1 MSTDKNYAK
10 VIITVFIF
18 ITAILF
24 SNSKL
29 YSEDSFSTSL
39 KNKFEAIYQNF
50 SYSLIPLDEAVAVA
64 IDKNYAII
72 PATVIDRAKN
82 PVVAIDSK
90 LNIALIKLQRDL
102 TPVNFGILNTQDEL
116 FFLLTVLEEPSL
128 LLVKGAIND
137 SKILIQGKHIPGSLL
152 ISLDLIPLGI
162 VTKSD
167 TVSEVL
173 LIKPFYSEINRL
185 IKRKPGWLGLQG
197 QTVTQEL
204 GKILLVSEGVVITN
218 IYEGGPADKA
228 GLKRGDVIVE
238 ADGSSIKELKNLQSI
253 ISTKFAG
260 ENINLKILREGIQKN
275 FSVTV
280 EEPPEILIQ
289 TKSSI
294 TSGIKGVEITEIPE
308 KLKANLKKSITGA
321 LVKKISEDSPALGI
335 LKEDDIIVE
344 INKKA
349 VNSVNDFY
357 DIISK
362 ASGSDLLI
370 LVYRQDSYQYVIIP
384 GQKSR

>member
-39 KNKFEAIYQNF
+39 KNKFEAIYKNF

-116 FFLLTVLEEPSL
+116 FFLLTVLEETSL

>member
-1 MSTDKNYAK
+1 M
-10 VIITVFIF
+10 
-18 ITAILF
+18 
-24 SNSKL
+24 
-29 YSEDSFSTSL
+29 
-39 KNKFEAIYQNF
+39 
-50 SYSLIPLDEAVAVA
+50 
-64 IDKNYAII
+64 
-72 PATVIDRAKN
+72 
-82 PVVAIDSK
+82 
-90 LNIALIKLQRDL
+90 
-102 TPVNFGILNTQDEL
+102 
-116 FFLLTVLEEPSL
+116 
-128 LLVKGAIND
+128 LVKGAIND

-344 INKKA
+344 INKK
-349 VNSVNDFY
+349 
-357 DIISK
+357 
-362 ASGSDLLI
+362 L
-370 LVYRQDSYQYVIIP
+370 
-384 GQKSR
+384 

>member
-90 LNIALIKLQRDL
+90 LNIALIKLQKDL
-102 TPVNFGILNTQDEL
+102 TPVNFGVLNTQDEL

-128 LLVKGAIND
+128 LLVKGGLND

-204 GKILLVSEGVVITN
+204 GKILLVSEGIVITN

-308 KLKANLKKSITGA
+308 KLKANLKKSITGV

>member
-102 TPVNFGILNTQDEL
+102 TPVNFGVLNTQDEL
-116 FFLLTVLEEPSL
+116 FFLLTVLEETSL
-128 LLVKGAIND
+128 LLVKGGLND

-294 TSGIKGVEITEIPE
+294 TSGIKGVEITEIHE
-308 KLKANLKKSITGA
+308 KLKANMKKSIIGA

>member
-102 TPVNFGILNTQDEL
+102 TPVNFGVLNTQDEL
-116 FFLLTVLEEPSL
+116 FFLLTVLEETSL
-128 LLVKGAIND
+128 LLVKGGLND

-308 KLKANLKKSITGA
+308 KLKANMKKSITGA

-362 ASGSDLLI
+362 ASGADLLI